1 MDQFGKRVRGGRSPR
16 IDDSSGWALTGPSG
30 LTVAPIPGGQVER
43 RQQREGAHL
52 SQTVE
57 IRRRDGSVWT
67 AYARQVALPTDPGE
81 ADRSD
86 EAGLLGVLTLLAQA
100 VAAADTARQARG
112 YARLGRR
119 ATTLGRA
126 LHRDSPSLPRPTRS
140 ARLTD
145 PADWPG

>member
-1 MDQFGKRVRGGRSPR
+1 MGQFGKRVRAGDPR
-16 IDDSSGWALTGPSG
+16 AIDDSSGWALTGPSG

-81 ADRSD
+81 ADRATKQASC
-86 EAGLLGVLTLLAQA
+86 VLTLLAQA

-112 YARLGRR
+112 MML
-119 ATTLGRA
+119 
-126 LHRDSPSLPRPTRS
+126 
-140 ARLTD
+140 
-145 PADWPG
+145 DWDAAPPPWAAHYT